1 MLPQLRPGL
10 VSTHVLAMVSAERS
24 LNFTLRL
31 TYHSTAIILVLH
43 IFSLLQMP
51 IGMETYHFQANP
63 AATFGPNP
71 HSRSPTISVIRRCTC
86 MLEKPCTRFEY
97 HTDGS
102 PTYRFG
108 VIRGQNLTPDS
119 HAVQPPRG
127 GGSPTRESPPLPS
140 PGSLPSPGEEYYG
153 L

>member
-1 MLPQLRPGL
+1 
-10 VSTHVLAMVSAERS
+10 MVSAERS

-119 HAVQPPRG
+119 HAVQPP

-140 PGSLPSPGEEYYG
+140 PGSLLLPRGRGLWSISRAVLPPVSHYY
-153 L
+153 LP